1 MLRKQ
6 VLISFSKGKL
16 NSGHK
21 VIWPF

>member
-1 MLRKQ
+1 MLCKQ

-21 VIWPF
+21 VI